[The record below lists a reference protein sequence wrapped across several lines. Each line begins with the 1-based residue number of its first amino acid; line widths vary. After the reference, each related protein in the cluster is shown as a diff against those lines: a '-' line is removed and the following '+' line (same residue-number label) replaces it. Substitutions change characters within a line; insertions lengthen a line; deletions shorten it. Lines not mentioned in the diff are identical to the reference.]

1 MLSLINHSILK
12 ANLEQTVMAVE
23 LSNREKITHRIRH
36 YGPEW
41 KDENLKS
48 YSLTQQIHFTAS
60 MECD

>member
-1 MLSLINHSILK
+1 
-12 ANLEQTVMAVE
+12 MAVE